1 MRKGETNL
9 NLKAFSQRMN
19 ELLAVKTPMIWV
31 TTREEKIAE
40 KAAVKEVMRT
50 NSASHFYF
58 CDNNGGALMDPL
70 SLLPSTAQNAA
81 RDVEDMFSDG
91 EADAYPDTV
100 PSLGAALAILS
111 KAPEATCLVIRN
123 AEDVF
128 RVPNAQRAIF
138 NICMRDNHKEGVYN
152 PIIMVT
158 TEKEVPQM
166 LVDFTVSV
174 DLKLMDE
181 MENLMLIAPW
191 AKKHGVPMTKN
202 DAFKAARCATGLTT
216 TQVMQALEDGLH
228 RTGKVDIKTINDVR
242 VQAIEQSH
250 VLQYIEPKKTL
261 DTVGGH
267 DLLKE
272 WIREEERC
280 MTPDAA
286 KKHVKRS
293 KGFIA
298 MGQAGTGKTAIAEA
312 IANEL
317 GVPFIIFDLS
327 KIMGGIVGQSESQ
340 ARHAFD
346 LIESLGACVVLL
358 DEVDK
363 QLAGVGSN
371 SPVVA
376 DGGTIQRVFDII
388 LREMNDN
395 SKQFYIMTANDVSK
409 LPPELM
415 RRGRIDRKWFFT
427 FPTEAERK
435 EIFNIYFKKA
445 KMDVPEDVVDYA
457 ARMADHFTGAEVEG
471 AVDNMVRLSFI
482 QNQPVSKALA
492 RKGIRQVTS
501 IWESNRAKVDE
512 LLQYAQE
519 NNIPMTSSSDSKPAE
534 EMDEE
539 SKRRYDAMEEAM
551 ENFSKGA

>member
-9 NLKAFSQRMN
+9 NLKVFSQRMN

-91 EADAYPDTV
+91 ETDAYPDTV

-111 KAPEATCLVIRN
+111 KAPETTCLVIRN

-191 AKKHGVPMTKN
+191 AKKHGVPMTKTE
-202 DAFKAARCATGLTT
+202 AFKAARCATGLTT

-228 RTGKVDIKTINDVR
+228 RTGKVDIKTINNVR

-267 DLLKE
+267 NLLKD
-272 WIREEERC
+272 WIREEEAC
-280 MTPDAA
+280 LTPEAEA
-286 KKHVKRS
+286 EHIPHS
-293 KGFIA
+293 KGFVA
-298 MGQAGTGKTAIAEA
+298 MGPAGTGKTAIAEA
-312 IANEL
+312 VANEL

-340 ARHAFD
+340 ARRAFD
-346 LIESLGACVVLL
+346 LIESLGPCVVLL

-363 QLAGVGSN
+363 QLAGVGAD
-371 SPVVA
+371 SPVS
-376 DGGTIQRVFDII
+376 DSGTIQRVFDVI
-388 LREMNDN
+388 LRTMQEN
-395 SKQFYIMTANDVSK
+395 SKQFYVLTANDVSK
-409 LPPELM
+409 LPPELL
-415 RRGRIDRKWFFT
+415 RGGRVDRKWFFS
-427 FPTEAERK
+427 FPSEEERRD
-435 EIFNIYFKKA
+435 IFKIYFKKA
-445 KMDVPEDVVDYA
+445 ERDVSDDIVEYA
-457 ARMADHFTGAEVEG
+457 ARMADHFTGSEIEV
-471 AVDNMVRLSFI
+471 AVGNMLRISFVKK
-482 QNQPVSKALA
+482 QPISKAVAL
-492 RKGIRQVTS
+492 KGIQQVTS
-501 IWESNRAKVDE
+501 IWKSNRAKVDE

-519 NNIPMTSSSDSKPAE
+519 NQIPMTSSSNGKTV
-534 EMDEE
+534 EMDAEA
-539 SKRRYDAMEEAM
+539 KRRYDAMEEAM